1 MYKSQQIKMFSLP
14 AFSAWLEIK
23 LAFVKVGAVK
33 IVNML
38 KKILQDLIW
47 NAHNSECLLS
57 INSLQSFGLETQL
70 ERAIKKPNSCHRTS

>member
-14 AFSAWLEIK
+14 AFSAWLQIK

-57 INSLQSFGLETQL
+57 INSYKAL
-70 ERAIKKPNSCHRTS
+70 A